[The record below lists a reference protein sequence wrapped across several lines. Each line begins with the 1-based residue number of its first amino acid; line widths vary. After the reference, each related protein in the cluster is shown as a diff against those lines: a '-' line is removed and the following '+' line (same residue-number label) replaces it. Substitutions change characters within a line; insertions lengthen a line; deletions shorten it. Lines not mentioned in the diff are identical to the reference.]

1 MLLFTSNVINESLN
15 MHLQDPMRFLSRV
28 KQIRSVLGSNYCSYM
43 QSWVDYLQI
52 VIRYWF
58 QITWQKL

>member
-1 MLLFTSNVINESLN
+1 MVLLIFLIMLKDTLALLFPNLCITTLFQETS
-15 MHLQDPMRFLSRV
+15 
-28 KQIRSVLGSNYCSYM
+28 Y

>member
-1 MLLFTSNVINESLN
+1 MDNSPKILILKGIIHPKMKIIHDLLTLKPSQV
-15 MHLQDPMRFLSRV
+15 
-28 KQIRSVLGSNYCSYM
+28 

-52 VIRYWF
+52 VIRYSF

>member
-1 MLLFTSNVINESLN
+1 MLKLAENVKKKKKKKKTLLKWQKNNNKEMIY
-15 MHLQDPMRFLSRV
+15 
-28 KQIRSVLGSNYCSYM
+28 K

>member
-1 MLLFTSNVINESLN
+1 MEYYNFNNLI
-15 MHLQDPMRFLSRV
+15 
-28 KQIRSVLGSNYCSYM
+28 KQTHFPNTPVCVYTKILKETHQ

-58 QITWQKL
+58 QITWQKKMSVT